1 MSSVTGGAPTLDPDD
16 MWVQIA
22 RITFRF
28 LFAVICVVAIGWA
41 FSNVR
46 QIPADSRAIVL
57 RFGAII
63 GERGPGLLMAWPRP
77 FEEVVMLPA
86 HDRQLE
92 LPVDK
97 ELATV
102 PPNVALLDAEVGFD
116 ARRNAEFLLTGDSGV
131 VRLRATLFYQITD
144 APAYVLAAEQVA
156 PALRRLFTASAVA
169 VCAGRDLDAIIM
181 ARTPVDTDVDH
192 VLRSQQERF
201 RSDLVAAV
209 NRRLAALAAQGA
221 GLGVTVSRIDLT
233 ASLPT
238 AAKEAFDQVLTSTQK
253 ADRDLA
259 EARADTSRITQTAN
273 QERDR
278 ILAEADALAVE
289 RRTEAR
295 ARTASIAAI
304 NPHYGGEAQA
314 ALINRIYYER
324 VGALLKKAARID
336 AIDPHSSGQLYL
348 PGRPE

>member
-1 MSSVTGGAPTLDPDD
+1 MSPVTGNAPFHGPGD
-16 MWVQIA
+16 MWAQIA

-28 LFAVICVVAIGWA
+28 LFAVICVVATGWA
-41 FSNVR
+41 LSNVR

-63 GERGPGLLMAWPRP
+63 GERGPGLLIAWPRP

-86 HDRQLE
+86 RDRQIE
-92 LPVDK
+92 LTVEE
-97 ELATV
+97 ELGV
-102 PPNVALLDAEVGFD
+102 PPNIALLDADIGHD

-131 VRLRATLFYQITD
+131 VRLQATIFHQIID
-144 APAYVLAAEQVA
+144 AAAYVLAAEQVK
-156 PALRRLFTASAVA
+156 PALRRLFIASAVA

-181 ARTPVDTDVDH
+181 ARTLADTDVDQFP
-192 VLRSQQERF
+192 RSRQERF

-221 GLGVTVSRIDLT
+221 GLGVMVSRIDLT
-233 ASLPT
+233 ASLPA
-238 AAKEAFDQVLTSTQK
+238 AAKAAFDQVLTSTQK

-278 ILAEADALAVE
+278 ILAEATALAAE

-304 NPHYGGEAQA
+304 NPQHGEGAQA

>member
-1 MSSVTGGAPTLDPDD
+1 MTPVTGDAPLRGPDD
-16 MWVQIA
+16 MWAQIA

-28 LFAVICVVAIGWA
+28 LFAIICVVATAWA
-41 FSNVR
+41 LSNVR

-63 GERGPGLLMAWPRP
+63 GERGPGLLIAWPRP
-77 FEEVVMLPA
+77 FEEVLMLPA
-86 HDRQLE
+86 RDRQI
-92 LPVDK
+92 
-97 ELATV
+97 ELAVEEGLAV
-102 PPNVALLDAEVGFD
+102 PPNIALLDADIGHD

-131 VRLRATLFYQITD
+131 VRLQATIFYQIID
-144 APAYVLAAEQVA
+144 AAAYVLAADEVK

-181 ARTPVDTDVDH
+181 ARTPVDTDVDQFP
-192 VLRSQQERF
+192 RSRQERF

-221 GLGVTVSRIDLT
+221 GLGVMVSRIDLT
-233 ASLPT
+233 ASLPA
-238 AAKEAFDQVLTSTQK
+238 AAKAAFDQVLTSTQK

-278 ILAEADALAVE
+278 ILAEATALVAE

-304 NPHYGGEAQA
+304 NPQHGEDAQA

>member
-16 MWVQIA
+16 MWAQIA

-28 LFAVICVVAIGWA
+28 LIGIICVVAIGWT

-77 FEEVVMLPA
+77 FEQVVMLPA

-92 LPVDK
+92 LAVDK
-97 ELATV
+97 ELTTV
-102 PPNVALLDAEVGFD
+102 PPNVALLDADVGFD

-131 VRLRATLFYQITD
+131 VRRRATIFYQITD

-156 PALRRLFTASAVA
+156 AALRRLFTASAVA

-181 ARTPVDTDVDH
+181 ARTPIDTNV

-209 NRRLAALAAQGA
+209 NRRLAALAAQGTA
-221 GLGVTVSRIDLT
+221 LGVTVSRIDLT
-233 ASLPT
+233 ASLPA

-259 EARADTSRITQTAN
+259 EARAEASRITQTAN

-278 ILAEADALAVE
+278 ILAEADALSAE

-324 VGALLKKAARID
+324 VGALLKKADRID

>member
-1 MSSVTGGAPTLDPDD
+1 MSPVTGNAPDD
-16 MWVQIA
+16 MWAQIA

-28 LFAVICVVAIGWA
+28 LFAVICVVATGWA
-41 FSNVR
+41 LSNVR

-63 GERGPGLLMAWPRP
+63 GERGLGLLIAWPRP
-77 FEEVVMLPA
+77 LDEVVILPA
-86 HDRQLE
+86 RDRQIE
-92 LPVDK
+92 LVVEK
-97 ELATV
+97 EFATM
-102 PPNVALLDAEVGFD
+102 PANIALLDADISQD

-131 VRLRATLFYQITD
+131 VRLQATIFYQITD
-144 APAYVLAAEQVA
+144 AAAYVLTAEQVK
-156 PALRRLFTASAVA
+156 PALRRLFAASAVA
-169 VCAGRDLDAIIM
+169 VCAARDLDAIIM
-181 ARTPVDTDVDH
+181 ARTPVDTDVDR
-192 VLRSQQERF
+192 VPRSRQERF

-233 ASLPT
+233 ASLPA
-238 AAKEAFDQVLTSTQK
+238 AAKAAFDQVLTSTQK

-259 EARADTSRITQTAN
+259 EARADTSRITQAAN

-278 ILAEADALAVE
+278 ILAEAAALAAE

-304 NPHYGGEAQA
+304 SPQYGGEARA

-324 VGALLKKAARID
+324 VAAMLKKAARID
-336 AIDPHSSGQLYL
+336 AIDSHSSGQVYL
-348 PGRPE
+348 PGRSE